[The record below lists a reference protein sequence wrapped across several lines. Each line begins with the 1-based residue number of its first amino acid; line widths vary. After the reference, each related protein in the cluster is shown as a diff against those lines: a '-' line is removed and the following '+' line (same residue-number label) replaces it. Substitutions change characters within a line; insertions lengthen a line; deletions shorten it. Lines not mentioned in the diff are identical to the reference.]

1 MAFAINSGSFSSAS
15 IWDTG
20 VVPTG
25 SEAVYANGFTVQ
37 VDINT
42 TVGSFRN
49 DTPDYYLPNTAVP
62 IMTSATSPSGQVIAS
77 SQATGNEGWRAFDR
91 NTSTSWQTAA
101 SITNAN
107 LSYQFA
113 STRVIR
119 RYSFRAVGAT
129 TAPNTFS
136 LSGSINNGVSWTPL
150 DSRTGI
156 NVGANGIFTSLL
168 INTGSLPFDLYRLNI
183 NSVNGGT
190 TIQIAEFEMTES
202 TSTVVGN
209 TTGGAFNLSTPNITV
224 NTTSLVATTTGLI
237 VVGAATGTT
246 TFTSANT
253 IVGLNLANSNIITH
267 SGNCNLIINGNL
279 LGVFTSAAGVSNSH
293 AVSKAGTGSLQV
305 NGNITSGAGNAGTGI
320 NGLIIAGSGNVTVI
334 GDVIER
340 NVGNTN
346 ACHGISHGGTGK
358 LTVVGS
364 VIGGGSTSTNGYAIS
379 STVSTDLE
387 VNGNI
392 TGGNI
397 SAAINKTSG
406 AIIVTGNI
414 VSSNLQGIIGT
425 PTSILVIGNV
435 GSYPTPSGLVSAIA
449 ITNTATIEVTGF
461 VAANSTSPAIT
472 APGLVSV
479 NGLIYNVQQWQG
491 VFAPRILIGTATTS
505 ILYQNFSGSSQLM
518 YAGTA
523 GVSGQPTT
531 NDVRFGTSFGV
542 DNTFVGTCRIPTP
555 NTVRLGVATDNTTG
569 TLIMTP
575 DGFIE
580 ELGVSTRP
588 IAVRL
593 QNISTV
599 ATTGDQIA
607 SYNI

>member
-42 TVGSFRN
+42 TVGSFRS

-62 IMTSATSPSGQVIAS
+62 IMTSATSPSGIVTAS
-77 SQATGNEGWRAFDR
+77 SQASGFEGWRVFDR
-91 NTSTSWQTAA
+91 NLTTLWQTAGGVTSA
-101 SITNAN
+101 TLA
-107 LSYQFA
+107 YQFP
-113 STRVIR
+113 SNRIIK
-119 RYSFRAVGAT
+119 RYSFRAIGAT
-129 TAPNTFS
+129 TAPRNFTFEAFD
-136 LSGSINNGVSWTPL
+136 GASWITL
-150 DSRTGI
+150 DTQTAI
-156 NVGANGIFTSLL
+156 NVGANGIFTSAL
-168 INTGSLPFDLYRLNI
+168 INTPNTAYLSYRLNVTA
-183 NSVNGGT
+183 VNGGT
-190 TIQIAEFEMTES
+190 AINFAELEMTES
-202 TSTVVGN
+202 TSSTVGN

-224 NTTSLVATTTGLI
+224 NTTSLVASTTGLI

-246 TFTSANT
+246 TFTSTNT
-253 IVGLNLANSNIITH
+253 IAGLSLANCNIINH

-279 LGVFTSAAGVSNSH
+279 LGVSTSAAGVSNSN
-293 AVSKAGTGSLQV
+293 AVSKAGTGSLQI

-320 NGLIIAGSGNVTVI
+320 NGLLIGGSGNVTVI

-340 NVGNTN
+340 TGGNTN

-364 VIGGGSTSTNGYAIS
+364 VIGGGNTSTNGYAIS
-379 STVSTDLE
+379 STTSTNLE
-387 VNGNI
+387 VTGNV
-392 TGGNI
+392 TGGGI

-406 AIIVTGNI
+406 AIIVTGNV

-425 PTSILVIGNV
+425 PTSISVIGNV

-449 ITNTATIEVTGF
+449 ITNTATIDVTGF

-491 VFAPRILIGTATTS
+491 VFAPRILIGSATTS

-531 NDVRFGTSFGV
+531 NNVRFGTPFGV

-555 NTVRLGVATDNTTG
+555 NTVRLGAATDNTTG

-575 DGFIE
+575 DEFIE

-593 QNISTV
+593 QNVSTV
-599 ATTGDQIA
+599 ATTGDQVA
-607 SYNI
+607 SYGV